1 MGKSLNYRS
10 FHFPHTKNTTTG
22 MFIVNDFLMPL
33 GKLEIA
39 GGMGN
44 MQNLAQKTR
53 KNSKEII
60 FLERFSVFF
69 MKNIQRQNQ

>member
-1 MGKSLNYRS
+1 
-10 FHFPHTKNTTTG
+10 

-53 KNSKEII
+53 KNSKEIL